1 MLDPT
6 KCFQSIFDEFLTMY
20 VYIYLSCPIF
30 ILYLLILGDRHITS
44 SLCLKTYHLFSMP
57 LDILPLLY
65 AFLYYIRSDTFIVTY
80 VSLFSLS
87 SGYMI
92 VLLYAFLYY
101 IRSDTFIVTYVSLFS
116 LSSGYMIVL
125 LYEYAAKGK
134 SQHYHISNINI
145 RI

>member
-1 MLDPT
+1 
-6 KCFQSIFDEFLTMY
+6 MY

-92 VLLYAFLYY
+92 VLLY
-101 IRSDTFIVTYVSLFS
+101 
-116 LSSGYMIVL
+116 
-125 LYEYAAKGK
+125 EYAAKGK